1 MWLLVLDV
9 LVMYSVHKLLFLP
22 LMLYGYL
29 KGHAFSGGEAMN
41 RHTYQQPEQPYIYI
55 CIYQQPVDDLAS
67 TMINSCEC
75 LLNTINIDITSTIYE
90 SSTMAVILV

>member
-41 RHTYQQPEQPYIYI
+41 RHTYQQPEQQYIYI
-55 CIYQQPVDDLAS
+55 DMYISA
-67 TMINSCEC
+67 
-75 LLNTINIDITSTIYE
+75 TSG
-90 SSTMAVILV
+90 